1 MKYDQ
6 VLAKFSVPEVL
17 DNLFLSHNIEGDKEK
32 GYFLSTSRGYDF
44 KTNIGI
50 EKEEKSEKITIV
62 KVGFYQQSRY
72 SIQQDKYFLEET
84 RKDSAYILELLT
96 KRNPRMG
103 VRILVALTNRS
114 NDLFVSRIIDDLRG
128 YYIKSKRFSYWDWF
142 KLRNYRSLL

>member
-1 MKYDQ
+1 M
-6 VLAKFSVPEVL
+6 L

-32 GYFLSTSRGYDF
+32 GYFLSTSRGYNF

-96 KRNPRMG
+96 KRDPRMG

-142 KLRNYRSLL
+142 RARNYRSYCDLNRLRCLSRK